1 MSVREHVERY
11 IARGLRPIPMWGV
24 DAAGRCRC
32 GSTECNAG
40 KHCTDAVEARWK
52 DGAPFQPHE
61 FDESMN
67 VAVALGPWRF
77 GRWLVC
83 LDLDGAEDLS
93 PFVPHYLQPLPPTL
107 TQKSPRG
114 LHLFFSVP
122 ERAPLGNWVDVFAT
136 KYTRGVSL
144 DLRYAR
150 GKVNVAPSRSAF
162 GTYHWLDEREPAALP
177 TVAISTILNVRRS
190 RGLPV
195 AQSWERGGKRA

>member
-1 MSVREHVERY
+1 MTVREHVERY

-24 DAAGRCRC
+24 DARGACRC
-32 GSTECNAG
+32 GSRECNAG

-52 DGAPFQPHE
+52 DGAPFLAHE
-61 FDESMN
+61 FTDEHN
-67 VAVALGPWRF
+67 LAIALGPWRF

-83 LDLDGAEDLS
+83 LDVDGAPDLS
-93 PFVPHYLQPLPPTL
+93 PFVPHLLPPLPPTL

-122 ERAPLGNWVDVFAT
+122 ERTPLGNWVDVFAT
-136 KYTRGVSL
+136 KTARGVAL

-162 GTYHWLDEREPAALP
+162 GEYRWVDEREPAPLP
-177 TVAISTILNVRRS
+177 PAVVSTILNVRRS

-195 AQSWERGGKRA
+195 QRVWERGENRR